1 MVTSHS
7 ITGDIARG
15 NAGGGGDHTTS
26 ESIVKADSY
35 TWLYFET
42 TVSISVPSDSDQVTK
57 PVTLITALVSQA
69 CSEKLM
75 EQPGL
80 GNP

>member
-1 MVTSHS
+1 ML
-7 ITGDIARG
+7 G
-15 NAGGGGDHTTS
+15 GGGGDHTTS